1 METQEVLTYLAIA
14 IASGFVLHS
23 LFQTLFPGKTPSNQ
37 HGCSSSC
44 NCDAKAMRKELL
56 SKKLQ
61 NPQKPNLQFEKL

>member
-1 METQEVLTYLAIA
+1 MEIQEVLTYLAIA

-23 LFQTLFPGKTPSNQ
+23 LFQTLFPTKTPSNL

-44 NCDAKAMRKELL
+44 NCEAKVMRKELL

-61 NPQKPNLQFEKL
+61 NPAKHSLNFQK